1 MSASIDAAPSSHFIQ
16 DPLHSVAELSNSFV
30 PAPLRAHGRDWIKWF
45 GPTVSVL
52 ILCSVAYQL
61 RSIDFGSLVRLL
73 PSALGFWIAFAAY
86 YAAGPL
92 SEWVIFRRLWKLP
105 ASGIAALFCK
115 LISNELLLGYLGEVY
130 FYAWA
135 RRTTRIATAPFG
147 AIKDVAILSAV
158 MGNVFTLVMVM
169 AAAPF
174 LDLLRVGVGAPALL
188 GAAIVVLVSS
198 LALILLRG
206 RVFTLPPREL
216 RFVALVHAVRIV
228 ATMLLMAWMW
238 HMILPAVAI
247 SWWVLLGTLRQLL
260 SRLPLVPN
268 KDVVF
273 AGIASLLVGQ
283 DHEIVA
289 VMALMA
295 TLLVATHVIVG
306 SLLGAAEL
314 ARPERAR

>member
-1 MSASIDAAPSSHFIQ
+1 MTASIDAAPPPPFAQ
-16 DPLHSVAELSNSFV
+16 DPLLSVTELSHSFV
-30 PAPLRAHGRDWIKWF
+30 PAPLRTRGGDWVKWF
-45 GPTVSVL
+45 GPAVSLL

-61 RSIDFGSLVRLL
+61 RAIDFGALVKLL
-73 PSALGFWIAFAAY
+73 PSAIGFWFAFAAY

-92 SEWVIFRRLWKLP
+92 SEWVIFRRLWRLP
-105 ASGIAALFCK
+105 ASGIAALFRK

-135 RRTTRIATAPFG
+135 RRNTRIATAPFG

-158 MGNVFTLVMVM
+158 MGNLFTILMVM

-174 LDLLRVGVGAPALL
+174 LDLLRISASTPALVTS
-188 GAAIVVLVSS
+188 AIVVLVSS

-216 RFVALVHAVRIV
+216 RFVAFVHAVRIA
-228 ATMLLMAWMW
+228 ATTLLMAWMW
-238 HMILPAVAI
+238 HMVLPAVAV

-273 AGIASLLVGQ
+273 AGLAALLVGQ
-283 DHEIVA
+283 DHQIVEA
-289 VMALMA
+289 MALMA
-295 TLLVATHVIVG
+295 TLLVATHVMVG
-306 SLLGAAEL
+306 GVLGAAEL
-314 ARPERAR
+314 ARPGDAK